1 MTDYIV
7 VCRDERHAGNLFHSL
22 VAHMR
27 RNNMIFR
34 ALRTDKRIQSVEP
47 HGYRVRFMGVKRYYD
62 VGQCGFHGEVV
73 WDTTVEQYLD
83 GSAPRHILIK

>member
-1 MTDYIV
+1 MTNYLV

-27 RNNMIFR
+27 RNNMKIKASLATR
-34 ALRTDKRIQSVEP
+34 SIQDSIGGLYRI
-47 HGYRVRFMGVKRYYD
+47 RFMGEKRYYD
-62 VGQCGFHGEVV
+62 VGQHGFHGEVV

>member
-1 MTDYIV
+1 MNEYIV
-7 VCRDERHAGNLFHSL
+7 VCRDERHASNLFHSL

-47 HGYRVRFMGVKRYYD
+47 HGYRIRFMSAKRYYD
-62 VGQCGFHGEVV
+62 VGLWSFHGEVV
-73 WDTTVEQYLD
+73 WDIIVEQYLD